1 MKNKKVLIA
10 VIAVVAVIAI
20 IAIGAFSYIAQNNAK
35 QLKILNEETEKL
47 SKLDVTKDSI
57 DMEIKTTGKYAIV
70 EETMKNYLNETKTV
84 MSEIIELCN
93 NSNLDKILSSENISK
108 DAPDFVES
116 KEKLTT
122 FKTQINE
129 HIEKCDKLL
138 NKENIENAINDKG
151 VNDYYKKLYINSML
165 DEQTNKNLEKT
176 RKELKSSAEEVNK
189 VIDGLEKVINF
200 LVENKNDWTVSGGKI
215 QFKNI
220 TKLREYYNIL
230 NSI

>member
-1 MKNKKVLIA
+1 MKNKKVLTAIIA
-10 VIAVVAVIAI
+10 VVVVVAVIAI
-20 IAIGAFSYIAQNNAK
+20 GVFSYIAQNNAK
-35 QLKILNEETEKL
+35 QLKTLNEETEKL
-47 SKLDVTKDSI
+47 SKLDITKDSI

-93 NSNLDKILSSENISK
+93 NSDLDQILSSDNISK

-129 HIEKCDKLL
+129 YIEKCDNLL

-151 VNDYYKKLYINSML
+151 VNDYYKQLYINSML
-165 DEQTNKNLEKT
+165 DEETNENLEKT
-176 RKELKSSAEEVNK
+176 REELKTSAEEVNK
-189 VIDGLEKVINF
+189 VIEGLEKVINF

-215 QFKNI
+215 QFTNI